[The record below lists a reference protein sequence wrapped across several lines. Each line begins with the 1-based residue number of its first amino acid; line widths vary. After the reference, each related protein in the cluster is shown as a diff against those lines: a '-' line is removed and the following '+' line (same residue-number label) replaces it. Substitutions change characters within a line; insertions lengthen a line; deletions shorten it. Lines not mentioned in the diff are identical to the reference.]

1 MGDPSLFQEVGKVLP
16 YLCFGPRVVSES
28 EATLRDLGITHV
40 FSVVGPP
47 TVSFPGIAYDYVND
61 IHDRDGQPILEV
73 VLHADEFIT
82 QARRE
87 NGVVFVLCMAGISR
101 SATVVIGHLMLG
113 MGMSFEEALEMVQFD
128 RPIADPNAGFRSQL
142 RLLEQ
147 IRNRTQERMREWEEM
162 EEGEE
167 EEEE

>member
-1 MGDPSLFQEVGKVLP
+1 MGDPLLLQEVGKVLP

-28 EATLRDLGITHV
+28 EDTLHHLGITHI

-47 TVSFPGIAYDYVND
+47 TVRFPWIAYDYVND
-61 IHDRDGQPILEV
+61 IQDRDGQPILEV
-73 VLHADEFIT
+73 ILQADEFIT

-87 NGVVFVLCMAGISR
+87 GGVVFVQCIAGISR

-113 MGMSFEEALEMVQFD
+113 MGMSFDEALEMVQFD
-128 RPIADPNAGFRSQL
+128 RPIAQPNLGFRDQL

-147 IRNRTQERMREWEEM
+147 IRNRVHDRIQEWT
-162 EEGEE
+162 EE
-167 EEEE
+167 EEDN